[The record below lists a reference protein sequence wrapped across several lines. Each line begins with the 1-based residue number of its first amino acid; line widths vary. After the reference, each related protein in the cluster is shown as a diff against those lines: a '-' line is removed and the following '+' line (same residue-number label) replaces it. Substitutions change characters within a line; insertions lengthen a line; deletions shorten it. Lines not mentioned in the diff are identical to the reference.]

1 MLVIILLLLI
11 FIILMYNYYVY
22 YTKDGQLINLIPGQL
37 GYPIIGNALQ
47 FLGSREEQ
55 WKKLVT
61 LANQYVIFKYWIF
74 FLPIVSI
81 IDPNDVE
88 KILSNTIHIE
98 KSAIYDIAKPWLGT
112 SLGISKGDKW
122 HSRRKILTP
131 SFHFNILQQFTE
143 ILIEQSKNMTK
154 CLKNTEG
161 TVVKDLIS
169 FVSEHTLNAICET
182 AMGTSLQDLNAFQQ
196 QYRKS
201 VHRMTELIIYRFFR
215 PWLHFDWIFS
225 LTSKGREQTK
235 ILKILHKFTEQI
247 IAERRLYHERTK
259 GQYLKEFDNLSAQRD
274 DNETIETR
282 RKRLSMLDLLIA
294 APREDLMTD
303 IDIREE
309 VDAFVFAGYDTTAA
323 AVSFILAQLAEHKD
337 IQDRIRNEVDSA
349 IQGNE
354 EKFTFKFAKLQQL
367 QYLERCIKEALR
379 LYPSVPFISRI
390 CGEDVKLQSYLIPA
404 GTTHINIYA
413 IHRNPNF
420 WPNPEVFNPDRFL
433 PEQIRNRHP
442 YSYIPFSA
450 GPRNCIGQRFA
461 MLEMKAMIASVIHNF
476 YLEPIDYL
484 KDVQL
489 QTDITLC
496 PTRSLRIKFIPIHK
510 INVST

>member
-1 MLVIILLLLI
+1 LSRDTAALH
-11 FIILMYNYYVY
+11 VY
-22 YTKDGQLINLIPGQL
+22 KTHDKISISIDGINITCRRVLAKHTMNAEQGL
-37 GYPIIGNALQ
+37 SPIRKKYALTASSSGPQ
-47 FLGSREEQ
+47 VVL
-55 WKKLVT
+55 
-61 LANQYVIFKYWIF
+61 YH
-74 FLPIVSI
+74 
-81 IDPNDVE
+81 E

-112 SLGISKGDKW
+112 SLGISK
-122 HSRRKILTP
+122 
-131 SFHFNILQQFTE
+131 
-143 ILIEQSKNMTK
+143 
-154 CLKNTEG
+154 
-161 TVVKDLIS
+161 
-169 FVSEHTLNAICET
+169 ET